1 MSLTVSNSE
10 EAHRPDEPERPARL
24 RRSLRGWLKA
34 GDGGRSARAARPS
47 IRPRTARFA
56 LGVLLI
62 VLGVGRSWFQWDY
75 GREFPDFLWPYTLS
89 RMVVAG
95 QNGYDR
101 DQRMRTCA
109 EVTNEEWCQRLHM
122 QAYPPATGVVL
133 VPLALLP
140 WPIAKVAWFLIS
152 VATPLGGLWYLLR
165 AFVPGLSRG
174 TVALVLG
181 MVACSACVRWGV
193 HVSQPA
199 TVVAGVLGI
208 YLAAMLRHRS
218 GLAILCGLV
227 ALSLKMTSGLPFIGV
242 AVFQRKWRVLGC
254 FLGLWV
260 AVNLLGAM
268 QMGGLAALDGYRA
281 NMAHVVEFRG
291 IDSPDP
297 HVGLVRLDLPYLL
310 NAIHSDVQLSQKLAV
325 LLNLAA
331 LLALVYEGWRARA
344 FATSPA
350 VLAAFAAP
358 LSCLSLLI
366 VYHHYYEASLL
377 LPSLLLMAV
386 GPPELRSLSARWCF
400 IVPSAL
406 YFGLFT
412 SPYGL
417 GRGQALVGHFLGP
430 GLYVYVKALGCAIL
444 VVGFLG
450 SLGTLRRLVERA
462 CARTPAPGRQGGSTA
477 IELCSGRGS

>member
-1 MSLTVSNSE
+1 RQFN
-10 EAHRPDEPERPARL
+10 
-24 RRSLRGWLKA
+24 
-34 GDGGRSARAARPS
+34 
-47 IRPRTARFA
+47 
-56 LGVLLI
+56 
-62 VLGVGRSWFQWDY
+62 
-75 GREFPDFLWPYTLS
+75 DFLWTYTLS
-89 RMVVAG
+89 RMVVDG

-109 EVTNEEWCQRLHM
+109 EVTNEERCQALGL
-122 QAYPPATGVVL
+122 QAYPPATGVIL
-133 VPLALLP
+133 IPLALLP
-140 WPIAKVAWFLIS
+140 WPIAKVAWFLICM
-152 VATPLGGLWYLLR
+152 ATLLGGLWYLLR
-165 AFVPGLSRG
+165 AFVPGLSQD
-174 TVALVLG
+174 TVALALG
-181 MVACSACVRWGV
+181 VVACSACVRWGV
-193 HVSQPA
+193 FLLQPA
-199 TVVAGVLGI
+199 TMVAGVLSI
-208 YLAAMLRHRS
+208 YLAAMLCHRS

-227 ALSLKMTSGLPFIGV
+227 GLSLKMTNGLPFIGV

-281 NMAHVVEFRG
+281 NMAQVVEFRG

-297 HVGLVRLDLPYLL
+297 HNPASVIRLDLPYLL
-310 NAIHSDVQLSQKLAV
+310 NAIHSDVQLSQKLAL

-344 FATSPA
+344 FATSRS

-358 LSCLSLLI
+358 LSCLSLFV

-377 LPSLLLMAV
+377 LPSLLLMAI

-406 YFGLFT
+406 FFGL
-412 SPYGL
+412 YAY
-417 GRGQALVGHFLGP
+417 GRGEAFVLGHFGP
-430 GLYVYVKALGCAIL
+430 SVYVYVKALGCAIL

-462 CARTPAPGRQGGSTA
+462 WARTAAPGRQGGSTA
-477 IELCSGRGS
+477 IELPVSPRGVRQGW